1 MLLQALAKEKGN
13 VTQKAEGAT
22 ATANNNENNV
32 SNKTTGEQSTTDKP
46 VVMTTDNAVTTACR
60 DTAPRSSE
68 DKTDRVED
76 SVQDKNATVIT
87 TTEEPAPPAVTQ
99 TQTEDKVVE
108 QMRKEDKPEDKVEK
122 EVKVV
127 ENTPTQQRSGDVAK
141 PTTEAASSAEVS
153 MEMDDLVVHAVDE
166 DDFKMEEQSR
176 DHVSKKSGELPSST
190 TDEQVRNKVFNELLW

>member
-1 MLLQALAKEKGN
+1 
-13 VTQKAEGAT
+13 
-22 ATANNNENNV
+22 
-32 SNKTTGEQSTTDKP
+32 
-46 VVMTTDNAVTTACR
+46 MTTDNAVTTACK
-60 DTAPRSSE
+60 DTATRSSE

-87 TTEEPAPPAVTQ
+87 TTDKPAAPAVTQ
-99 TQTEDKVVE
+99 TQTDLEDKVVE

-122 EVKVV
+122 EVEVV

-190 TDEQVRNKVFNELLW
+190 TDEQVRNKVFNELLC

>member
-1 MLLQALAKEKGN
+1 
-13 VTQKAEGAT
+13 
-22 ATANNNENNV
+22 
-32 SNKTTGEQSTTDKP
+32 
-46 VVMTTDNAVTTACR
+46 MTTDNAITTACK
-60 DTAPRSSE
+60 DTATRSSE

-87 TTEEPAPPAVTQ
+87 TTEEPAAPAVTQ
-99 TQTEDKVVE
+99 TQTDLEIKVVE
-108 QMRKEDKPEDKVEK
+108 QMRKENKPEDKVEK
-122 EVKVV
+122 EVEVV